1 MSETKSAADH
11 ARKTPRIPNEPAS
24 NSGMGKRVAPNVTV
38 RIVPNPARRDATNVA
53 SRTIPRA
60 NPTTDST
67 HAAARAGSDF
77 RKASGGGHKPQ
88 PIRNKRPTSPACTP
102 DANQAP
108 LAKAPLSRSQ
118 GTESV

>member
-1 MSETKSAADH
+1 MRETKSAADH

-24 NSGMGKRVAPNVTV
+24 NSGIGNRVAPNVTV

-67 HAAARAGSDF
+67 HAAARAGSDC
-77 RKASGGGHKPQ
+77 RKASGGDPKVHPTRKKGPQ
-88 PIRNKRPTSPACTP
+88 VPQATP
-102 DANQAP
+102 EGTQGP
-108 LAKAPLSRSQ
+108 LASRRLAA
-118 GTESV
+118 

>member
-1 MSETKSAADH
+1 MGETKSAADH

-38 RIVPNPARRDATNVA
+38 RIVPNPAHRDATNVA

-67 HAAARAGSDF
+67 HAAARAGSDC
-77 RKASGGGHKPQ
+77 RKASGADHRVNPL
-88 PIRNKRPTSPACTP
+88 RHRRPRIPAATP
-102 DANQAP
+102 HATKGA
-108 LAKAPLSRSQ
+108 LA
-118 GTESV
+118 

>member
-1 MSETKSAADH
+1 MRETKSAADH

-24 NSGMGKRVAPNVTV
+24 NSGIGNRVAPNVTV

-67 HAAARAGSDF
+67 HAAARAGSDC
-77 RKASGGGHKPQ
+77 RKASGGGHQAQPLKDRKPT
-88 PIRNKRPTSPACTP
+88 KRGGDPRA
-102 DANQAP
+102 
-108 LAKAPLSRSQ
+108 
-118 GTESV
+118 

>member
-1 MSETKSAADH
+1 MRETKSAADH

-24 NSGMGKRVAPNVTV
+24 NSGIGNRVAPNVTV

-67 HAAARAGSDF
+67 HAAARAGSDC
-77 RKASGGGHKPQ
+77 RKASGGGPKPK
-88 PIRNKRPTSPACTP
+88 PTGEKGPPAPRGNPHANKGPLVRPALF
-102 DANQAP
+102 AF
-108 LAKAPLSRSQ
+108 Q
-118 GTESV
+118 GREPN